1 MSHIRNAYMEESPWI
16 NERYKEI
23 GFVPSNIAHELVAI
37 AEHQGSRAAL
47 GRLVPVNADCAELG
61 GIYVVPEFR
70 GLGIGKEIESYLLRQ
85 GMTYK
90 KIFCLPFAHVEHL
103 YVGLG
108 FRRCEQAEEVPQ
120 EIQRKH
126 RWCNSHY
133 VLRTLL
139 LVRP

>member
-61 GIYVVPEFR
+61 GIYVLPEFR
-70 GLGIGKEIESYLLRQ
+70 GLGISKEIVSYLLRQ
-85 GMTYK
+85 GMTY
-90 KIFCLPFAHVEHL
+90 LT
-103 YVGLG
+103 
-108 FRRCEQAEEVPQ
+108 Q
-120 EIQRKH
+120 
-126 RWCNSHY
+126 
-133 VLRTLL
+133 
-139 LVRP
+139 

>member
-1 MSHIRNAYMEESPWI
+1 M
-16 NERYKEI
+16 
-23 GFVPSNIAHELVAI
+23 PSNIAHELVAI

-61 GIYVVPEFR
+61 GIYVLPEFR
-70 GLGIGKEIESYLLRQ
+70 GLGIGKEIVSYLLRQ

-126 RWCNSHY
+126 RWCNNHY
-133 VLRTLL
+133 VHRTLL